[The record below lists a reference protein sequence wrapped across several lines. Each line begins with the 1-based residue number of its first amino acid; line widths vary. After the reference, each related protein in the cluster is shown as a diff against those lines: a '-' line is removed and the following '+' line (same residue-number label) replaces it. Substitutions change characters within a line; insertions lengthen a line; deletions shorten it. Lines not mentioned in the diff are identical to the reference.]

1 MWTCPKSTTR
11 YETVALWPRSHSFIA
26 FIELKIVT
34 PADQA
39 SGNRALTSLSVR
51 Y

>member
-1 MWTCPKSTTR
+1 M
-11 YETVALWPRSHSFIA
+11 ALWPKDHSFIA

-34 PADQA
+34 PVDEAD
-39 SGNRALTSLSVR
+39 GNRVLATLSIR